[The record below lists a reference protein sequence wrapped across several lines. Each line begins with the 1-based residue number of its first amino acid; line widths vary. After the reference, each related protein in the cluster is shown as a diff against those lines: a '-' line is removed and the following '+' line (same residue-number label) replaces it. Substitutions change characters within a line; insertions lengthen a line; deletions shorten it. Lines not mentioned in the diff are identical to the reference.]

1 MKLDISLL
9 DTLTAQSKAN
19 PRLRQAYDLKT
30 TPEDYSQRI
39 LNAMEPGTIL
49 PIHRHRVS
57 TETVVVLRG
66 KLRQN
71 FYDDAGYPTE
81 SFIAAPDSDIMGFS
95 VELGRWHNSESLASG
110 TVILECKD
118 GKYEPLGEEDIMNI

>member
-19 PRLRQAYDLKT
+19 PRLRQAYDLRT
-30 TPEDYSQRI
+30 TPEDNSQRI

-49 PIHRHRVS
+49 PIHRHRGS
-57 TETVVVLRG
+57 TETVIVLRG

-71 FYDDAGYPTE
+71 FYDEAGHLTE
-81 SFIAAPDSDIMGFS
+81 SFIAAPNSDIMGFN